1 MDKNKALEMAV
12 DEIVERETK
21 DCDTMER
28 IAITIAC
35 LNIVGML
42 SGMPMSTKLRIARII
57 SGYLHVADG
66 LLKE

>member
-1 MDKNKALEMAV
+1 MDKNKALEIAV
-12 DEIVERETK
+12 DELITRETEG
-21 DCDTMER
+21 CGTMEKV
-28 IAITIAC
+28 AITIAC